1 LLVTILAIEQHFD
14 ANMDDNDDPYK
25 ILGVASNAT
34 AADIKKA
41 YRKLALQYHPDKASD
56 ADREQASAKF
66 AKIAAAYEVL
76 SDEEERKQYD
86 LRKKYGGAPGTRY
99 TTCGDDEQ
107 QPYQSTRQS
116 PRTSRT
122 RSQPYPTSTRVP
134 QSCSSSP
141 DGGTFQFSYD
151 PNKAR
156 SSNPYEIF
164 KEVFGSDFRTSFPGA
179 VLSPSQSK
187 RGKNVPVASTVTG
200 RTPVSMSS
208 SPRKSESTTSRAT
221 PSSPM
226 KSPIKS
232 CHPTPCPAM
241 ADDDVVSM
249 STSTKTIQHDDGTQ
263 EVITEKTIT
272 TADGRTRTT
281 RESTRSSA
289 PTQHNRV
296 TNGHHSMSPMKNKM
310 FQALQPKF
318 ISSSTRK

>member
-1 LLVTILAIEQHFD
+1 
-14 ANMDDNDDPYK
+14 MDNNDDPYK

-56 ADREQASAKF
+56 ADREQSSAKF

-99 TTCGDDEQ
+99 TTCDTDEH

-116 PRTSRT
+116 PRTST
-122 RSQPYPTSTRVP
+122 RSQPYPSTTRMP
-134 QSCSSSP
+134 QSCSSTP
-141 DGGTFQFSYD
+141 EGGTFQFSYD

-156 SSNPYEIF
+156 SSDPYEIF
-164 KEVFGSDFRTSFPGA
+164 KEVFGSDFRAAFPGA

-208 SPRKSESTTSRAT
+208 PPRKSKSTTSRAT

-232 CHPTPCPAM
+232 CHPSTSPAM
-241 ADDDVVSM
+241 ADDDIVSM

-272 TADGRTRTT
+272 TADGRTKTT

-289 PTQHNRV
+289 PPTHHHRV
-296 TNGHHSMSPMKNKM
+296 TNGHHSMSPKKNKM
-310 FQALQPKF
+310 FQVMQPKF
-318 ISSSTRK
+318 ITSSTRK